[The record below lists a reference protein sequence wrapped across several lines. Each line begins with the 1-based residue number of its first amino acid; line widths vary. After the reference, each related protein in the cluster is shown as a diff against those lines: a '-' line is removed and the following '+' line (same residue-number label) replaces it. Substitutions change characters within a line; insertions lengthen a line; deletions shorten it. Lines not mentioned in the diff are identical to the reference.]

1 MTADTTAA
9 RRTTGAAVRI
19 MLASL
24 VGLLAA
30 VLMPMAV
37 PTLLP
42 AASAHDTLISSSPA
56 TGESLEQAPEALEL
70 TYSDEV
76 LNLSPVVR
84 LTTSAGEEIFTE
96 TPAVSGNTAT
106 IDLPPLPADDYQVLW
121 RVVSSDGHPIE
132 GTVDFTVTVGAEPTA
147 TADSGAEEPKE
158 SEEPTAGTDEPSTED
173 TAAEPAEA
181 QQSEGGLPLGMIL
194 GGLAL
199 LLLLAAI
206 GAIIVRLRRSPG
218 HGTD

>member
-9 RRTTGAAVRI
+9 RRTTEATARI

-30 VLMPMAV
+30 VLMPLGV

-56 TGESLEQAPEALEL
+56 AGESFEQAPEMLEL
-70 TYSDEV
+70 TYNDEV
-76 LNLSPVVR
+76 LNLTPVVR
-84 LTTSAGEEIFTE
+84 LTTSAGEEIFTA
-96 TPAVSGNTAT
+96 TPTVSGNTAS

-132 GTVDFTVTVGAEPTA
+132 GTVDFTVTVGAEATA
-147 TADSGAEEPKE
+147 TADSGTEEPQE
-158 SEEPTAGTDEPSTED
+158 SEEPTAGTDEPSTEA

-181 QQSEGGLPLGMIL
+181 PQSEGGLPLGMIL

-206 GAIIVRLRRSPG
+206 GAIIIRMRRSPG
-218 HGTD
+218 DKTD